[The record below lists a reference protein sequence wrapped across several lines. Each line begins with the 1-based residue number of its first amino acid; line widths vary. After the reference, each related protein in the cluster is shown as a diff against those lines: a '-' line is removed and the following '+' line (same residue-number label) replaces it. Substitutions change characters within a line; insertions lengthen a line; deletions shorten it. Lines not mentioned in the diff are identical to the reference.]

1 MKKKIQRLFEI
12 DPWKIISHRFNPET
26 MRLQESLTSLGNG
39 HMGMRGNFEE
49 GYSGDHLK
57 GTYLAGI
64 WYPDKTRVGWWK
76 NGYPDYFG
84 KVVNAVDFL
93 KIAILINGVKVDLA
107 EQTPSEFLLE
117 LDMKHG
123 ILRRRFTVE
132 IAGALVQ
139 LTFERFVS
147 LPVKELA
154 VIRLKAKVLSG
165 TADIALVSALDLDVV
180 NEESNYDQK
189 FWEARDTSFIDEQG
203 FLAGQLVENRY
214 GVEQFFVT
222 AAMENTSSLKKL
234 AEATDQMAIAQRF
247 GGQLKAGEEC
257 VLEKRVAVVTSRDVA
272 PEKQKEKAGE
282 ILSALYGMPYQE
294 LRKAHQEAWEK
305 RWRLADVKIEG
316 DPASQQGIRYNL
328 FQLFSTYYGED
339 ERLNIGPKGF
349 TGEKY
354 GGATYWDTEAFALPL
369 YLALASPDVGRNL
382 LLYRYRQLPQA
393 QLNAH
398 VLGLDG
404 ALFPMVTFNGFES
417 HNEWEIA
424 FEEIHRNGAIAY
436 AIYNYTNYTGDKS
449 YLKTEGAE
457 VLVEIARFWAA
468 RVHFSKRAQ
477 KYMIHGVT
485 GPNEYEN
492 NVNNNWYTNKLAQW
506 VLQYTV
512 AVCRKY
518 QKELTVSVT
527 ESELLKWQEIAEK
540 MYFPQDDKLGIF
552 VQQDTFL
559 DKKIENVDQI
569 PLQDRPLNQHWSWD
583 RILRSCYIKQA
594 DVLQGIYFF
603 NSQYSLEEKRR
614 NFEFY
619 EPLTVHESSLSP
631 CVHAILAAELGK
643 KALALEL
650 YQRTVRLDLDNYNN
664 DTDDGLH
671 VTSMPGGWL
680 AIVHGFAQMK
690 TFDDTLRFAPMI
702 PDEWDSYRFHVNYRG
717 RLIAIKVEKTGTLF
731 DLISGEPLAMEVYG
745 KKVALNDKLRVAMED
760 DQHV

>member
-12 DPWKIISHRFNPET
+12 DPWKIINHRFNPET

-132 IAGALVQ
+132 AAGALVQ
-139 LTFERFVS
+139 FTFERFVS

-165 TADIALVSALDLDVV
+165 TADIALISALDLDVV

-189 FWEARDTSFIDEQG
+189 FWEARDTSFIGEQG

-257 VLEKRVAVVTSRDVA
+257 ILEKRVAVVTSRDVA

-282 ILSALYGMPYQE
+282 VLSALYGMPYQE

-305 RWRLADVKIEG
+305 RWHLADVKIEG

-436 AIYNYTNYTGDKS
+436 AIYNYTNYTGDDS
-449 YLKTEGAE
+449 YLKAEGAE

-468 RVHFSKRAQ
+468 RVHFSERAQ

-506 VLQYTV
+506 VLQYT
-512 AVCRKY
+512 AGVCRKY
-518 QKELTVSVT
+518 QKELAVSVT

-540 MYFPQDDKLGIF
+540 MYFPYDEKLGIF

-559 DKKIENVDQI
+559 DKKIEDVDQI

-603 NSQYSLEEKRR
+603 NSQYSLAEKRR

-671 VTSMPGGWL
+671 ITSMPGGWL

-690 TFDDTLRFAPMI
+690 TFDDALRFAPTI

-717 RLIAIKVEKTGTLF
+717 RLIAVKVEKTGTLF

-745 KKVALNDKLRVAMED
+745 KKVALSDKLRVAMED